1 MVGKGARDMT
11 DLSGHTV
18 FDSLARTSARLE
30 RSVRLASGLSAAMWS
45 RDEIGSTR
53 YAEPSHHT
61 LSLYLSGG
69 EGFRLRGPR
78 AVQPSLGAG
87 SVCVMPKGI
96 TTDWDVRG
104 AVSLFHLY
112 VSPEAFDRAVIE
124 TLDRDPARLEL
135 RPLVYL
141 REPLIEGM
149 IRAGV
154 LGLGWDE
161 PGERV
166 ALSYAMQALL
176 AAQLVRVSAT
186 DRPHDAAPP
195 APHRGGLSRMALKRV
210 QELVEARLAEALT
223 IETLAAEAGLSPF
236 HFARAFRTSTGE
248 SPHRYVL
255 MRRIEAARSMI
266 DAGEALSQVAL
277 RCGFVGQS
285 HFTAR
290 FRELVGVTPGRYRQ
304 SRGA

>member
-186 DRPHDAAPP
+186 DRPHDAAPAGAASRWPVEDGAEARAGIGGGTAGRGADDRDASRGSRAEPVPLRARLPDP
-195 APHRGGLSRMALKRV
+195 AP
-210 QELVEARLAEALT
+210 
-223 IETLAAEAGLSPF
+223 
-236 HFARAFRTSTGE
+236 ARARTGTCSC
-248 SPHRYVL
+248 
-255 MRRIEAARSMI
+255 AASK
-266 DAGEALSQVAL
+266 QP
-277 RCGFVGQS
+277 
-285 HFTAR
+285 AR
-290 FRELVGVTPGRYRQ
+290 
-304 SRGA
+304 